1 MAKNASRDV
10 KEKRINSLAES
21 KEKFQEY
28 VEAYYRRPN
37 QFPNSSL
44 HFHRRVIETIRI
56 ETSRN
61 DTHENLFLDINFL
74 ELVYAALATW
84 GMDRMGGKP
93 RLVSFEE
100 FKQSVLDN
108 LALLQDLCKYKLH
121 RLNQE
126 ELHQVKAKLI
136 TLFENLNVMDLRIS
150 KSRLVG
156 VSKALHHLLPDLVM
170 PIDRTYTLVFFYNY
184 KIYNTKK
191 EKQIFEEIFDDTYR
205 ICKKLDLNENDLK
218 PERKWD
224 TSIPKLIDNA
234 IIGFVVKEVK
244 GGKQ

>member
-1 MAKNASRDV
+1 MAKNAFRDV
-10 KEKRINSLAES
+10 KEKRINSLTES

-28 VEAYYRRPN
+28 VEAYYQRPN

-44 HFHRRVIETIRI
+44 HFHRRVIETIRKGK
-56 ETSRN
+56 
-61 DTHENLFLDINFL
+61 HEELFHDENFL

-84 GMDRMGGKP
+84 GMDRMGGKS
-93 RLVSFEE
+93 RLVPFED
-100 FKQSVLDN
+100 FKQSISAN
-108 LALLQDLCKYKLH
+108 LLLLQDLCKYKLH

-234 IIGFVVKEVK
+234 IIGFVVKEIKVE
-244 GGKQ
+244 KQ